1 MTSLGYLQYSE
12 INDSSAINMNE
23 LEKKKLT
30 RHNITVKKRHDTNE
44 NGANAMGANAMGA
57 NAMGANA
64 MGSNSVGANGIGAN
78 AMGANET
85 SENVQNMLKLINNSN
100 GYENED
106 ANSLADF
113 NPPPRAQVS
122 TKIPTFDSQNTRD
135 ANHSVQNNIQAQ
147 NMMQK
152 RQNNIQNTNGLNTN
166 DLNIDYEKPTTIQNN
181 NDDMLN
187 VSAVNPRQYP
197 APLDSY
203 EGFNTLPK
211 TYASDYYKQ
220 YVPYFNQ
227 TGGQN
232 MNKNQILEK
241 LNYMIH
247 LLEEQKDEKTGHVME
262 EVILYSFLGVFIIFI
277 VDSFARVGKYTR

>member
-12 INDSSAINMNE
+12 INDNSAINGNMTE
-23 LEKKKLT
+23 LEKKKQA
-30 RHNITVKKRHDTNE
+30 RHNITIKKRHDTNTAG
-44 NGANAMGANAMGA
+44 N
-57 NAMGANA
+57 
-64 MGSNSVGANGIGAN
+64 NS
-78 AMGANET
+78 
-85 SENVQNMLKLINNSN
+85 SDNVQNMLKLINNSN
-100 GYENED
+100 GYDND
-106 ANSLADF
+106 NDDSSNLVDF
-113 NPPPRAQVS
+113 NPPPRAEVS
-122 TKIPTFDSQNTRD
+122 SKSPNG
-135 ANHSVQNNIQAQ
+135 
-147 NMMQK
+147 MG
-152 RQNNIQNTNGLNTN
+152 TNGMGTN
-166 DLNIDYEKPTTIQNN
+166 GMGTNGMGTNGTCQGPDTTSNEKNFNIEYEKPTTILQNQQN
-181 NDDMLN
+181 TNLSEN
-187 VSAVNPRQYP
+187 IPPVKPRQYP

-227 TGGQN
+227 ASAGGDGSQMN
-232 MNKNQILEK
+232 SANKNQLLEK